1 MIMKQEVLRMTLGD
15 NIQYLRKVNDITQEE
30 LAERLSVSR
39 QTISKWEMNQA
50 YPEIPKLIEI
60 GNIFHCKVDELL
72 KEDMDKRKDVYSEI
86 TVKEIPGFRMGRYV
100 IISYNPEDDVHA
112 YMDRWAESSGLNAF
126 TDYKPKRIGWDFPFV
141 SVEQQNRFGLRGY
154 VAAYILPDGFEPK
167 CGGVEIVSRGVA
179 NYACITICDPFSRAF
194 EYIPTAYKKILQYLN
209 ANGFKENISGDYL
222 SCFEYVYQKN
232 NTTYMEVCI
241 HVDSVGYANLY
252 TPLK

>member
-1 MIMKQEVLRMTLGD
+1 MIMKQEVFRMTLGD

-72 KEDMDKRKDVYSEI
+72 KEDMDKRKDVYSEV

-112 YMDRWAESSGLNAF
+112 YMDRWAESSGLNSY
-126 TDYKPKRIGWDFPFV
+126 TNYKPKRIGWDFPFV
-141 SVEQQNRFGLRGY
+141 SAEQQNRFGLRGY
-154 VAAYILPDGFEPK
+154 VAAYILPEGFEPK
-167 CGGVEIVSRGVA
+167 CGGVEIASQGIA
-179 NYACITICDPFSRAF
+179 KYACITI
-194 EYIPTAYKKILQYLN
+194 
-209 ANGFKENISGDYL
+209 
-222 SCFEYVYQKN
+222 
-232 NTTYMEVCI
+232 
-241 HVDSVGYANLY
+241 
-252 TPLK
+252 